1 MKIEKIIRRYYAF
14 QFLASFSLFSAVLV
28 PFFTNWGGITLAKTQ
43 LLQSWFMFA
52 VFLMEVP
59 TGAVADYFGRKYS
72 LIAGAIVFAMGA
84 LVYGSVPKFEIFF
97 LGELILA
104 VGVALQ
110 SGAGEALLYDNLK
123 SSGLEKMSKQI
134 FGRAHAA
141 RLMGM
146 MISAPIGSLIANKW
160 GLNYP
165 MLLTAIPNTLAAI
178 VAIRIPEPKIES
190 VQSEAT
196 RYVEVVKKGIKYLTK
211 NRILWRLS
219 LNSIVVASAAYF
231 IIWWYQPLLI
241 SAGVQVGKLGWFH
254 VILLLSEVV
263 VSSQFKRLE
272 QWAGSETR
280 YLRITAALTGL
291 SLILAAVW
299 PGIISGTIL
308 LVIGGGFGLT
318 RLEYMGAIINR
329 HVESAERATVLSS
342 ISMFRRLALVPL
354 NPVLGMLA
362 DKSLSTAMLTVSTL
376 PLALVFMPMWRSF
389 RSLKKD

>member
-1 MKIEKIIRRYYAF
+1 MKIEKIIWRYYAF

-43 LLQSWFMFA
+43 LLQSWFMFF
-52 VFLMEVP
+52 VFVMEVP
-59 TGAVADYFGRKYS
+59 TGAVADYLGRKYS
-72 LIAGAIVFAMGA
+72 LIAGAIVFALGT
-84 LVYGSVPKFEIFF
+84 LVYGSVPKYEIFL

-104 VGVALQ
+104 IGVALQ

-123 SSGLEKMSKQI
+123 SNGLEKMSKQI
-134 FGRAHAA
+134 FGRAHTA
-141 RLMGM
+141 RLLGM
-146 MISAPIGSLIANKW
+146 MISAPIGGLIAGKW

-165 MLLTAIPNTLAAI
+165 MLLTAIPNTLAAA
-178 VAIRIPEPKIES
+178 VAMKIPEPKIETI
-190 VQSEAT
+190 QSEAT
-196 RYVEVVKKGIKYLTK
+196 RYVEVVKKGLKYLTK

-219 LNSIVVASAAYF
+219 LNSIVVASVAYY

-241 SAGVQVGKLGWFH
+241 NAGVQVGKLGWFH
-254 VILLLSEVV
+254 VILLMSEVV
-263 VSSQFKRLE
+263 VSSQFRRLE
-272 QWAGSETR
+272 QWAGSETK

-308 LVIGGGFGLT
+308 LIIGGGFGLT

-329 HVESAERATVLSS
+329 HVESAQRATVLSS

-354 NPVLGMLA
+354 NPVFGMLA
-362 DKSLSTAMLTVSTL
+362 DRSLSTAMLIVSTL
-376 PLALVFMPMWRSF
+376 PLALVFLPMYRSY
-389 RSLKKD
+389 RSIKKD